1 MSRRLQAAV
10 AVLLLLLPVATSCR
24 KKRPIPKPF
33 QLPPQ
38 AAPAKPAPPPP
49 LERPPVIAPAEP
61 VAGQIPAPEAQPLPP
76 PPAPPKKKAPSAG
89 AQVPAVSAEPPVPP
103 PAAPTPQLRPILS
116 AGQKQELE
124 RLFNERLKRTQGLLA
139 SIGSRQLSAEQNDV
153 VQQIRTF
160 LKQAEES
167 READLLRA
175 NNLAER
181 AEVLAQD
188 LAKRLR

>member
-1 MSRRLQAAV
+1 M
-10 AVLLLLLPVATSCR
+10 
-24 KKRPIPKPF
+24 
-33 QLPPQ
+33 
-38 AAPAKPAPPPP
+38 
-49 LERPPVIAPAEP
+49 IAPAEP